1 MRIVIVGCG
10 RVGATLARIM
20 AVEGHHVAV
29 IDERKE
35 AFRRLGTSFPG
46 ETVLG
51 NGIDIDVLRRAGVE
65 KADGFVATTNG
76 DNRNIMS
83 AQIAKVKFK
92 IPRVVARIY
101 DPLRATLYH
110 DLGIE
115 TVNPTTVG
123 SGMIRDFLL
132 NESWKPVDQYLEL
145 VERLEDLA
153 DRRER

>member
-1 MRIVIVGCG
+1 MRIVVVGCG

-20 AVEGHHVAV
+20 AAEGHRVAV

-35 AFRRLGTSFPG
+35 AFRRLGPSFPG

-51 NGIDIDVLRRAGVE
+51 NGIDVDVLRRAGIAE
-65 KADGFVATTNG
+65 AQGFAATTNG
-76 DNRNIMS
+76 DNRNIMA

-92 IPRVVARIY
+92 VPRVVARVY

-132 NESWKPVDQYLEL
+132 NEPWKPVDQYLAL
-145 VERLEDLA
+145 VEGLEDRL
-153 DRRER
+153 DGKER

>member
-10 RVGATLARIM
+10 RVGATLARILV
-20 AVEGHHVAV
+20 VEGHRVTV

-46 ETVLG
+46 DTVLG
-51 NGIDIDVLRRAGVE
+51 NGIDIDVLRRAGIE
-65 KADGFVATTNG
+65 GADGFVATTNG

-92 IPRVVARIY
+92 VPRVVARIY
-101 DPLRATLYH
+101 DPLRASLYH

-132 NESWKPVDQYLEL
+132 NEPWKPVDQYLEL
-145 VERLEDLA
+145 VEQLEDRLE
-153 DRRER
+153 RKER

>member
-1 MRIVIVGCG
+1 MRVVIVGCG

-35 AFRRLGTSFPG
+35 AFRRLGTTFPG

-132 NESWKPVDQYLEL
+132 NEPWKPVDQYLQL
-145 VERLEDLA
+145 VEQLEDLA
-153 DRRER
+153 DRKER

>member
-1 MRIVIVGCG
+1 M
-10 RVGATLARIM
+10 
-20 AVEGHHVAV
+20 
-29 IDERKE
+29 
-35 AFRRLGTSFPG
+35 
-46 ETVLG
+46 LG

>member
-1 MRIVIVGCG
+1 MRLVIVGCG

-20 AVEGHHVAV
+20 AVEGHQVTV

-35 AFRRLGTSFPG
+35 AFRRLGAAFPG
-46 ETVLG
+46 QTVLG
-51 NGIDIDVLRRAGVE
+51 NGIDIDVLRRAGIE
-65 KADGFVATTNG
+65 RADGFVATTNG

-101 DPLRATLYH
+101 DPLRASLYH

-132 NESWKPVDQYLEL
+132 NEAWKPVDRYLEL
-145 VERLEDLA
+145 VEQLEDRL
-153 DRRER
+153 DRKEH

>member
-1 MRIVIVGCG
+1 MRVVIVGCG

-35 AFRRLGTSFPG
+35 AFRRLGTTFLG

-92 IPRVVARIY
+92 IPRVVARVY

-132 NESWKPVDQYLEL
+132 NEPWKPVDQYLQL
-145 VERLEDLA
+145 VEQLEDLA
-153 DRRER
+153 DRKER

>member
-65 KADGFVATTNG
+65 RADGFVATTNG

-132 NESWKPVDQYLEL
+132 NEPWKPVDQYLEL

>member
-10 RVGATLARIM
+10 RVGATLARIL
-20 AVEGHHVAV
+20 AVEGHHIAV
-29 IDERKE
+29 VDERKE
-35 AFRRLGTSFPG
+35 AFRRLGATFPG

-65 KADGFVATTNG
+65 RADGFAATTNG

-92 IPRVVARIY
+92 VPLVIARIY

-132 NESWKPVDQYLEL
+132 NEAPKPVNQYLEL
-145 VERLEDLA
+145 VERLEDRA
-153 DRRER
+153 DRKER